1 MQERMNQITPGIVGL
16 PIPKKAKRAT
26 HANIAISITLF
37 MPYRLRKKG
46 ISKMQNASLTW
57 DIDVSNVAL
66 LAAKDEAMVASE
78 LPWKLEMKGPAK
90 LLVT

>member
-1 MQERMNQITPGIVGL
+1 
-16 PIPKKAKRAT
+16 
-26 HANIAISITLF
+26 
-37 MPYRLRKKG
+37 
-46 ISKMQNASLTW
+46 MQNASLTW